1 MRRRREPLGG
11 HLPLPKHPFRDAALI
26 NAILAVL
33 LLLTAWLTGGELGRA
48 LVFGLGY
55 FVLATG
61 WSWWRFRNRIAEE
74 EAAKRKPPDPGRN
87 GGAA

>member
-1 MRRRREPLGG
+1 MRRRRAPLGG

-48 LVFGLGY
+48 FVFGSGY

-61 WSWWRFRNRIAEE
+61 WSWWRFRQRIAEE
-74 EAAKRKPPDPGRN
+74 EATKRQPPDPGRN
-87 GGAA
+87 GGAG